1 MHVVFCAPF
10 FMDTT
15 LRFVRAVAAQPG
27 VACSLLTQEPP
38 QRVPEDI
45 RSKLAGFCQIDDAL
59 DTRHIVRGVQALA
72 LKHGPVEKLF
82 GALEHIQVQL
92 AEARE
97 QLKIPGLSSES
108 AKNFR
113 DKARM
118 KDLLHNAKVPCARHQ
133 EVQSSSDAWAFAGKV
148 GYPVV
153 LKPLAGAGSTATFR
167 ADNDKQLAEALL
179 NVRPSQH
186 HPAIIEEFVVG
197 DEYSFE
203 TVCIEGKPVWWS
215 LTRYLPN
222 PLDAVRNSWIQWC
235 VLLPREIKKGFD
247 DVRDANF
254 ATLKAL
260 GQTTGLT
267 HMEWFRKPDG
277 GVAVSEIAARPP
289 GAQIVVLNNLAHDF
303 DLFHAWARLMC
314 FGEFQAPERKYAA
327 GAAFLRGQNLT
338 GGQVRGRIRAVYG
351 LEQVQRELGP
361 IIAQIQV
368 PRIGALPSSSY
379 EGDGFVLVRH
389 PETRVVEKALKRIV
403 ELVRVEVG

>member
-10 FMDTT
+10 FMDIT
-15 LRFVRAVAAQPG
+15 LRFVRAVANQPG

-38 QRVPEDI
+38 YKVPEDL
-45 RSKLAGFCQIDDAL
+45 RSKLSGFCQIDDAL

-72 LKHGPVEKLF
+72 QKHGKVDKLF

-97 QLKIPGLSSES
+97 QLNIPGLPSEA

-118 KDLLHNAKVPCARHQ
+118 KDCLRKAKVPCARHS
-133 EVQSSSDAWAFAGKV
+133 EVQSSSDAWNFAGKI

-153 LKPLAGAGSTATFR
+153 LKPLAGAGSKATFR
-167 ADNDKQLAEALL
+167 ADSDRQLADALL
-179 NVRPSQH
+179 QVRPSQN
-186 HPAIIEEFVVG
+186 HPAIIEEFVQG

-203 TVCIEGKPVWWS
+203 TICVEGKPVWWS

-222 PLDAVRNSWIQWC
+222 PLDVVRNPWIQWC
-235 VLLPREIKKGFD
+235 VLLPREIDKGFD
-247 DVRDANF
+247 DVRAANF

-260 GQTTGLT
+260 GQTTGMT
-267 HMEWFRKPDG
+267 HMEWFRRTDG
-277 GVAVSEIAARPP
+277 SVAVSEIAARPP
-289 GAQIVVLNNLAHDF
+289 GAQIVVLNSLAHDF

-314 FGEFQAPERKYAA
+314 TGEFSAPERKYAA
-327 GAAFLRGQNLT
+327 GAAFLRGQNLA
-338 GGQVRGRIRAVYG
+338 GGPVRGRIRAVYG

-361 IIAQIQV
+361 MIAQIQA
-368 PRIGALPSSSY
+368 PRLGAMPSSSY
-379 EGDGFVLVRH
+379 EGDGFILVRH
-389 PETRVVEKALKRIV
+389 PETRAVEQALKRIV
-403 ELVRVEVG
+403 EVVRVEVG